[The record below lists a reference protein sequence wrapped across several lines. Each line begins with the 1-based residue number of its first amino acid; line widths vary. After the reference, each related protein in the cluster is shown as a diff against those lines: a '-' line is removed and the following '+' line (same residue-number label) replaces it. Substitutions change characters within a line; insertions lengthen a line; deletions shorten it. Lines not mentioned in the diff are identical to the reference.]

1 MKISSSLETKST
13 MSWCRARRSWWLPET
28 YHVSLLRRRNAYNMV
43 INKFGDRLYNGLVQ
57 TQTEHLRVVAAK
69 IEAAQG
75 ETFLR
80 ELKLRWDHHNKSMQ
94 MIRDILMVRHWPTL
108 HHITLSRAHPH
119 VMHHHKWRLSGWRE
133 TVVLKHPMQCCTER
147 LHVLGM
153 CIMCCSGSHR
163 SDSLQC
169 SA

>member
-1 MKISSSLETKST
+1 MNISSSLETKST

-119 VMHHHKWRLSGWRE
+119 VMHHHKGRLSGWRE
-133 TVVLKHPMQCCTER
+133 TVVQASHAVLHRASACAWDVH
-147 LHVLGM
+147 HVLQ
-153 CIMCCSGSHR
+153 R
-163 SDSLQC
+163 QPWK
-169 SA
+169 